1 MNSNRRKI
9 PHEKKGGKRSQA
21 YSLEK
26 GPRHQSLMQQVTQ
39 DVGAFREGDRW
50 KSSWAKVSQNSLRQ
64 WDNDKEA
71 GRAPRSAAQKVKC

>member
-1 MNSNRRKI
+1 MISNRRKI
-9 PHEKKGGKRSQA
+9 PHGNKGGKRRQA

-26 GPRHQSLMQQVTQ
+26 GPRHQSLRQQVNE
-39 DVGAFREGDRW
+39 DVGACREKDRW
-50 KSSWAKVSQNSLRQ
+50 KRSWAKASQNILRQ